1 MLTDLFALAI
11 CLLFGLVGYL
21 YGYDA
26 GVRNDRD

>member
-1 MLTDLFALAI
+1 MLTDLLALAL
-11 CLLFGLVGYL
+11 CLFCGLIGYL